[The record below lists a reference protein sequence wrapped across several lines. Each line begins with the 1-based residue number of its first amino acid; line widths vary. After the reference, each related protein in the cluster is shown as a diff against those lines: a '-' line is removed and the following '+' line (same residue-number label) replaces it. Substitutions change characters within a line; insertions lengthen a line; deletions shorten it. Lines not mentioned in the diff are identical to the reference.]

1 MPRQTAEKSIIF
13 PDGFKF
19 SIDTGDGFEDVGLLS
34 GGSTAT
40 FNYDEFDLDAGNY
53 EDLLSYAKNP
63 TVALA
68 PSAIWNWNN
77 SVIAKLM
84 TGFAKVS
91 NTTGGTN
98 LEFNGTARHFTLTRA
113 NLKLTHFNGEVSKAL
128 VADDITALDADT
140 VNDYITVPKTTFVG
154 ALTWTTKIDGYVE
167 IEGMREVHVDDKNLA
182 SSQGHFY
189 TDATNL
195 YFIVATGTY
204 ADLAAAK
211 TALTGTEVKAY
222 TSVDWEFTLYNAK
235 VDAGASMNFKGVNED
250 GLSEYT
256 VSFTGRPDPAQ
267 SYRLFK
273 FFRA

>member
-1 MPRQTAEKSIIF
+1 MPRQTAEKQIIF

-68 PSAIWNWNN
+68 PSTIWNWNN

-128 VADDITALDADT
+128 VALLVLFRGLRRLT
-140 VNDYITVPKTTFVG
+140 VLLKLRGCKRFMYRT
-154 ALTWTTKIDGYVE
+154 
-167 IEGMREVHVDDKNLA
+167 R
-182 SSQGHFY
+182 
-189 TDATNL
+189 
-195 YFIVATGTY
+195 
-204 ADLAAAK
+204 
-211 TALTGTEVKAY
+211 
-222 TSVDWEFTLYNAK
+222 TLYLRKAT
-235 VDAGASMNFKGVNED
+235 SILMLPTFI
-250 GLSEYT
+250 LS
-256 VSFTGRPDPAQ
+256 
-267 SYRLFK
+267 
-273 FFRA
+273 